1 MGKAKEGDSFQKK
14 GVSSKTKFPVMNL
27 RIETDDWES
36 LVSLREL
43 LEVRDQERKSN
54 CQGLGAS
61 WRRDNGDRDQRELS
75 QEFLCKRE
83 RSKVKPWLLEL

>member
-43 LEVRDQERKSN
+43 FEVRDQERKSN
-54 CQGLGAS
+54 CQGTWTSQAPPRATEGLHAS
-61 WRRDNGDRDQRELS
+61 QVIDQVS
-75 QEFLCKRE
+75 
-83 RSKVKPWLLEL
+83 RSCY